1 MSVTTKFLTNT
12 IKMVGTLLWVG
23 VLYHYGVIELIAD
36 YISAVIT
43 FNIDYLCCK

>member
-1 MSVTTKFLTNT
+1 MSETTKFLTNT
-12 IKMVGTLLWVG
+12 IKMVGTLLWIG

-36 YISAVIT
+36 YVSAVIT